1 MDVGCWVDIDFR
13 NHVIFLFFFLFFFL
27 RRMESRYWRVEN

>member
-13 NHVIFLFFFLFFFL
+13 NHVIFLFFFLFFFFK
-27 RRMESRYWRVEN
+27 ENGK